1 MIKKLSIIPREHF
14 LFILFT
20 FASFDLLV
28 QSRFQSFLIVP
39 HRIVLLIEK
48 LIFSSDPTLK

>member
-39 HRIVLLIEK
+39 HMIVLLIEK